1 MVVDAMLDLEEGGGR
16 GLGTVADS
24 EEVGIARIV
33 ENGAEIVGG
42 IRSRRKSLDSSQVD
56 AGVRTMV
63 LVSTEESSRAVD
75 LVLVSNRSL
84 DSDSGSRHRERSQS
98 GGT

>member
-1 MVVDAMLDLEEGGGR
+1 MVVDAMLDLVEGGGR

-42 IRSRRKSLDSSQVD
+42 IRSRRNSLDSSRVD
-56 AGVRTMV
+56 VGVTMLV
-63 LVSTEESSRAVD
+63 LTSMKESSRFVD
-75 LVLVSNRSL
+75 LMLVVESW
-84 DSDSGSRHRERSQS
+84 
-98 GGT
+98 